1 MPGDLEMDRFE
12 TFMSG
17 YRGLRHAARG
27 AELARL
33 APGCGCPDCPTYN
46 DCSEGAGER
55 LYCLVG
61 RSFGCVTEDLGCT
74 CPECGV
80 HRELDL
86 QFKDFCLK
94 GPEAARRYESS
105 LP

>member
-1 MPGDLEMDRFE
+1 MPGERMDRFE

-17 YRGLRHAARG
+17 YRTLGHGAR
-27 AELARL
+27 ADSLADL
-33 APGCGCPDCPTYN
+33 APECCCPECPTYN
-46 DCSEGAGER
+46 DCTEGAGER

-61 RSFGCVTEDLGCT
+61 RSFGCVTEDLGCV
-74 CPECGV
+74 CPGCAV

-86 QFKDFCLK
+86 HYKDFCLK
-94 GPEAARRYESS
+94 GPEAARRYEQS